1 MRGKLGVKNQL
12 GGQKRK
18 RFLFGETRLRGE
30 I

>member
-12 GGQKRK
+12 GGQKK
-18 RFLFGETRLRGE
+18 IFMFGETRLRGE